1 MGDAGAEARHRAKVY
16 CLNEDGQWDD
26 RGTGHAAV
34 QYMPAE
40 EAAFIVVLSEE
51 DGASHLL
58 QARVLMDDIYQR
70 QQDTIVSWNE
80 PETGVDY
87 ALSFQDP
94 EGCTELWEQIC
105 SLQGR
110 PPDGPSREAETA
122 MGAAS
127 HDDMAQRDAQ
137 PQLPA
142 PEMRNLQAIAELIV
156 DVPIFRRAKLVEAVL
171 QQEYVPQLVTLFNT
185 VEDLENVPDL
195 HHLFQIFKGLVL
207 LNDTGV
213 YEELL
218 REDLINGVI
227 GALEY
232 DPELS
237 CHEVNHRA
245 FLKETARFKQVVPIG
260 DPATIRKIHQNF
272 YVGFIKDV
280 VLPRAL
286 DDHTFAALNQI
297 AFLNNVQIVSHLCN
311 DPEYL
316 KRLCEK
322 VGDGEQ
328 SAEERHDALRLL
340 QELCGVVKQLQLFNR
355 SAFYRKFVEQ
365 GFFVPLSS
373 CLMQPSP
380 CVRLCGIDVLLST
393 VQHEPSLLRQHVLH
407 QRPECEMMHALVHV
421 LTGSDG
427 GGEKPQVAEVL
438 RSLLDPEGM
447 EGREQDD
454 LLNLFYDEFVH
465 KLAQPIAGKLQA
477 GTTPM
482 NGDADAET
490 GVEEVVGGDSVLS
503 TQQHVCELLSF
514 CVQKHSYRIKY
525 FILRNNVLAKVL
537 RLARHRDKCLV
548 LASLRFFRTCIGL
561 KDEFYNRYIVKNKC
575 FEPVLAQLMRNRTRD
590 NLVHSSILELF
601 EFIRRENIKTL
612 IAHLSDAFV
621 DCLASLNHVDTFK
634 GILLRN
640 EQNEEFKNAGAR
652 GAADSVGAAGR
663 PGFQLAGRRVF
674 PDDDE
679 DEAYF
684 NDSDEDAD
692 GEGATADGADGGGEG
707 AGCSNATSLLAYGD
721 PDAPWAPDRRSP
733 PPGLPPLSRRAPDE
747 ADEGFVGPPMPPS
760 PTLPSHA
767 KEEDKENHT
776 RRRGGEE
783 GAAAA
788 ERPPQLRGADALP
801 EQHAAALPNS
811 LSALGVDYSEDAGR
825 EERAASTEETG
836 AKRQRL
842 SEEVSAGAS

>member
-1 MGDAGAEARHRAKVY
+1 MGDSGAEARHRAKVY

-58 QARVLMDDIYQR
+58 QARVLMEDIYQR

-94 EGCTELWEQIC
+94 DGCTELWEQIC

-110 PPDGPSREAETA
+110 PADGPPRETETA
-122 MGAAS
+122 MGSAS
-127 HDDMAQRDAQ
+127 HEDMTQRDAQ

-142 PEMRNLQAIAELIV
+142 PEMRNLQAIAELLV
-156 DVPIFRRAKLVEAVL
+156 EVPIFRRAKLVEAVL
-171 QQEYVPQLVTLFNT
+171 QQDYVLQLVTLFNT

-195 HHLFQIFKGLVL
+195 HHLFHIFKGLVL

-218 REDLINGVI
+218 REDLIVSVI

-237 CHEVNHRA
+237 CHSVNHRA
-245 FLKETARFKQVVPIG
+245 FLKENVKFNQVVPIG
-260 DPATIRKIHQNF
+260 DAPTIRKIHQNF
-272 YVGFIKDV
+272 HVSFIKDV

-311 DPEYL
+311 DADYL
-316 KRLCEK
+316 KRVCEK
-322 VGDGEQ
+322 IGDGEQ
-328 SAEERHDALRLL
+328 NAEERHDSLRLL

-355 SAFYRKFVEQ
+355 SAFYRKFVEHS
-365 GFFVPLSS
+365 FFVPLSS

-380 CVRLCGIDVLLST
+380 CMRLASIDVLLST
-393 VQHEPSLLRQHVLH
+393 VQHEPSLLRQHVLN
-407 QRPECEMMHALVHV
+407 QRPECEMMHALLHV
-421 LTGSDG
+421 LTERDG

-465 KLAQPIAGKLQA
+465 KLARPIAGRTEA
-477 GTTPM
+477 GTAPV
-482 NGDADAET
+482 NGDAEAELE
-490 GVEEVVGGDSVLS
+490 VEEEVGGGDSVLS

-537 RLARHRDKCLV
+537 RLARSRDKCLV
-548 LASLRFFRTCIGL
+548 LAALRFFRTCIGL

-575 FEPVLAQLMRNRTRD
+575 FEPVLAQLERNRTRD

-601 EFIRRENIKTL
+601 EFIRRDNIKTL
-612 IAHLSDAFV
+612 VAHLSDTFV
-621 DCLASLNHVDTFK
+621 DTLAGLNHVDTFK

-652 GAADSVGAAGR
+652 SGAGAADGFGKAGR
-663 PGFQLAGRRVF
+663 QGFAGRRVF

-684 NDSDEDAD
+684 NDSEEEGD
-692 GEGATADGADGGGEG
+692 GDGVSGDGADGGADG
-707 AGCSNATSLLAYGD
+707 AAGGSSSLYGD
-721 PDAPWAPDRRSP
+721 PDAPWAPDRSSP
-733 PPGLPPLSRRAPDE
+733 PPPRRAPDD
-747 ADEGFVGPPMPPS
+747 ADDGFIGPPVPPS
-760 PTLPSHA
+760 ASSLPSHA
-767 KEEDKENHT
+767 AGEDKENA
-776 RRRGGEE
+776 RGRGDEE
-783 GAAAA
+783 RGLAA
-788 ERPPQLRGADALP
+788 ERQPHAEQRAAASSNSLATLGSDYPEDAAP
-801 EQHAAALPNS
+801 EHEEHAAAPT
-811 LSALGVDYSEDAGR
+811 DDA
-825 EERAASTEETG
+825 G

-842 SEEVSAGAS
+842 SEEVAPAAS